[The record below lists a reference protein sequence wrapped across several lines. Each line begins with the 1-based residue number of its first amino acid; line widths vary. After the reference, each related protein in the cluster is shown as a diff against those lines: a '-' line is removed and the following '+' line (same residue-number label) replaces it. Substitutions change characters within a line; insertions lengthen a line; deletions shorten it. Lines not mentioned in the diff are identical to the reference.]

1 MKTNR
6 FNSVWNF
13 LGRFK
18 YIIVIVLGVA
28 LVGFIDE
35 NSFIKR
41 IEYDY
46 QIKDLKAE
54 ISKYDEIYKRDSLRV
69 AELQSSPKAISK
81 IARERYFMKADDEDI
96 YVLSTDEQPTT
107 DDN

>member
-28 LVGFIDE
+28 LVGFVDE
-35 NSFIKR
+35 NSFVKR

-46 QIKDLKAE
+46 QIKVLKAE
-54 ISKYDEIYKRDSLRV
+54 ISKYDEIYTRDSLRV
-69 AELQSSPKAISK
+69 AELQNSPKAISK

>member
-35 NSFIKR
+35 NSFVKR

-46 QIKDLKAE
+46 QIKVLKAE

-69 AELQSSPKAISK
+69 AELQSSAKAISK